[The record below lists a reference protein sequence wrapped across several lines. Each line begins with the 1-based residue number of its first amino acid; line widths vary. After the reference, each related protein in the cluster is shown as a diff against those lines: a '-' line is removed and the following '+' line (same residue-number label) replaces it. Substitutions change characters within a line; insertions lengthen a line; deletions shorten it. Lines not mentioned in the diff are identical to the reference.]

1 MGIGGVKEMKYEYWF
16 ANLQGITNRRKREI
30 REKVTKLEELYYIE
44 ETALKQLGL
53 EGKEQGS
60 LIKSIKEWDLDKE
73 YQKFAERGIQFV
85 PITDSR
91 YPKKLLDIDS
101 APYALYVRG
110 KLPDENKMTVAIVG
124 ARECSPY
131 GESMAE
137 RFAKKLAQAG
147 IQIVSGM
154 ARGVDSA
161 GQRGA
166 LEVGGESFGILG
178 CGVDI
183 CYPRD
188 AIGLY
193 MDLQENGGVIS
204 EFPLGTKPL
213 PQHFPARNRII
224 SGLADAILVMEAKE
238 KSGSLITA
246 DMALEQGKD
255 VFALPG
261 PINSELSKGCN
272 MLIKQGAGVLTS
284 PEELLEEWGFS
295 FSKNQQKKNLM
306 KFPLETAENIVYSCL
321 DFHPKSLDQ
330 LLTMTN
336 YSVSELL
343 NILVGLELKGM
354 IKEISKNYYTIVE
367 EDSNGTLSC
376 DRGIACKSKND

>member
-1 MGIGGVKEMKYEYWF
+1 MKYEYWF